1 MSDDKI
7 NMNHGAGG
15 EVMANLISS
24 TILDNITN
32 KSVNGGISL
41 DALDDG
47 ASIPLGD
54 YEIVMT
60 TDGHTIDPLF
70 FPGGDIGRISA
81 AGTINDVSVM
91 GAKPLA
97 ISNAII
103 MQEGFPI
110 EDLDK
115 IMKSLNEA
123 CEEVDV
129 AVITGDTKVMPQDK
143 LDGIVMV
150 TTGIGIAKKGEVV
163 RDSGLEVGDKI
174 IITGSLGDHGMSLM
188 SFREGFGFDTDLK
201 SDVAPMWNIIKKAL
215 DVGGVTAMKDPTRGG
230 FANAINEMASKSGN
244 GIVLEQD
251 AIPIRDEVHA
261 VSEML
266 GIDPFEVAN
275 EGKVVMGVK
284 ADKAEEV
291 LEAIKSEKYG
301 ENAAIIGE
309 VVEGDYVIVNTP
321 IGGERILEALFTRR
335 VIAYFIDFFVV
346 SAFMWII
353 SFLLSIFIN
362 PHGTFQPYNYLGYIV
377 PIIGLIY
384 FVYLEKT
391 KQATVGKSLMY
402 LQVVSRNGYPIT
414 WIQAI
419 VRNLTKIFW
428 FPIIFDWVLGKIFKS
443 NDRLFGSFTKTMVVN
458 EIQY

>member
-15 EVMANLISS
+15 EVMANLIASAV
-24 TILDNITN
+24 LDNITK

-110 EDLDK
+110 GDLDK
-115 IMKSLNEA
+115 IIKSLNET
-123 CEEVDV
+123 CQEVDV

-174 IITGSLGDHGMSLM
+174 IVTGSLGDHGMSLM

-215 DVGGVTAMKDPTRGG
+215 DIGGVTAMKDPTRGG
-230 FANAINEMASKSGN
+230 FANAINEMASKAGV
-244 GIVLEQD
+244 GVVLEQE
-251 AIPIRDEVHA
+251 AIPIREEVHA

-291 LEAIKSEKYG
+291 LEAIRSEKYG

-309 VVEGDYVIVNTP
+309 VVEGDYVVVNTP
-321 IGGERILEALFTRR
+321 IGGERILEAPIADPVPR
-335 VIAYFIDFFVV
+335 VC
-346 SAFMWII
+346 
-353 SFLLSIFIN
+353 
-362 PHGTFQPYNYLGYIV
+362 
-377 PIIGLIY
+377 
-384 FVYLEKT
+384 
-391 KQATVGKSLMY
+391 
-402 LQVVSRNGYPIT
+402 
-414 WIQAI
+414 
-419 VRNLTKIFW
+419 
-428 FPIIFDWVLGKIFKS
+428 
-443 NDRLFGSFTKTMVVN
+443 
-458 EIQY
+458 

>member
-1 MSDDKI
+1 MSEDKI
-7 NMNHGAGG
+7 SMNHGAGG

-24 TILDNITN
+24 AVLDNITK

-47 ASIPLGD
+47 ATIPIGD
-54 YEIVMT
+54 YEIVVT

-110 EDLDK
+110 ADLDR
-115 IMKSLNEA
+115 IMKSLNET

-129 AVITGDTKVMPQDK
+129 AVITGDTKVMEQGK
-143 LDGIVMV
+143 IDGIVMV
-150 TTGIGIAKKGEVV
+150 TTGIGIAKKGEII
-163 RDSGLEVGDKI
+163 RDSTLEVGDKI
-174 IITGSLGDHGMSLM
+174 IVTGSLGDHGMSLM
-188 SFREGFGFDTDLK
+188 SFREGFGFETDLK
-201 SDVAPMWNIIKKAL
+201 SDTAPMWNVVKKAL

-230 FANAINEMASKSGN
+230 FANAINEMASKSGK
-244 GIVLEQD
+244 GVLFHQE
-251 AIPIRDEVHA
+251 AIPIKKEVHA

-291 LEAIKSEKYG
+291 LEAIKTEEYG
-301 ENAAIIGE
+301 KDAAIIGE
-309 VVEGDYVIVNTP
+309 VIEGDYVVVETP
-321 IGGERILEALFTRR
+321 IGGERILEAPIADPVPR
-335 VIAYFIDFFVV
+335 VC
-346 SAFMWII
+346 
-353 SFLLSIFIN
+353 
-362 PHGTFQPYNYLGYIV
+362 
-377 PIIGLIY
+377 
-384 FVYLEKT
+384 
-391 KQATVGKSLMY
+391 
-402 LQVVSRNGYPIT
+402 
-414 WIQAI
+414 
-419 VRNLTKIFW
+419 
-428 FPIIFDWVLGKIFKS
+428 
-443 NDRLFGSFTKTMVVN
+443 
-458 EIQY
+458 

>member
-1 MSDDKI
+1 MSDDRI

-15 EVMANLISS
+15 EVMANLIAS
-24 TILDNITN
+24 TVLNNITK
-32 KSVNGGISL
+32 KSVGDGISL

-47 ASIPLGD
+47 ASIPLD
-54 YEIVMT
+54 DWEIVVT

-91 GAKPLA
+91 GARPLA

-110 EDLDK
+110 EDLDR
-115 IMKSLNEA
+115 IMKSLNET
-123 CEEVDV
+123 CQEVDV

-150 TTGIGIAKKGEVV
+150 TTGIGLAKKGEVI

-201 SDVAPMWNIIKKAL
+201 SDVAPMWNIVKKAL

-244 GIVLEQD
+244 GIVLQQD
-251 AIPIRDEVHA
+251 SIPIRSEVHA

-284 ADKAEEV
+284 SDKAEDV
-291 LEAIKSEKYG
+291 LEAIKNEKYG

-309 VVEGDYVIVNTP
+309 VVEGEYVVVETP
-321 IGGERILEALFTRR
+321 IGGERILEAPIADPVPR
-335 VIAYFIDFFVV
+335 VC
-346 SAFMWII
+346 
-353 SFLLSIFIN
+353 
-362 PHGTFQPYNYLGYIV
+362 
-377 PIIGLIY
+377 
-384 FVYLEKT
+384 
-391 KQATVGKSLMY
+391 
-402 LQVVSRNGYPIT
+402 
-414 WIQAI
+414 
-419 VRNLTKIFW
+419 
-428 FPIIFDWVLGKIFKS
+428 
-443 NDRLFGSFTKTMVVN
+443 
-458 EIQY
+458 

>member
-1 MSDDKI
+1 MSEDKI
-7 NMNHGAGG
+7 SMNHGAGG

-24 TILDNITN
+24 AVLDNITK

-47 ASIPLGD
+47 ATIPIGD
-54 YEIVMT
+54 YEIVVT

-110 EDLDK
+110 ADLDR
-115 IMKSLNEA
+115 IMKSLNET

-129 AVITGDTKVMPQDK
+129 AVITGDTKVMEQGK
-143 LDGIVMV
+143 IDGIVMV
-150 TTGIGIAKKGEVV
+150 TTGIGIAKKGEII
-163 RDSGLEVGDKI
+163 RDSTLEVGDKI
-174 IITGSLGDHGMSLM
+174 IVTGSLGDHGMSLM
-188 SFREGFGFDTDLK
+188 SFREGFGFETDLK
-201 SDVAPMWNIIKKAL
+201 SDTAPMWNVVKKAL

-230 FANAINEMASKSGN
+230 FANAINEMASKSGK
-244 GIVLEQD
+244 GVLLHQG
-251 AIPIRDEVHA
+251 AIPIKKEVHA

-291 LEAIKSEKYG
+291 LEAIKTEEYG
-301 ENAAIIGE
+301 KDAAIIGE
-309 VVEGDYVIVNTP
+309 VIEGDYVVVETP
-321 IGGERILEALFTRR
+321 IGGERILEAPIADPVPR
-335 VIAYFIDFFVV
+335 VC
-346 SAFMWII
+346 
-353 SFLLSIFIN
+353 
-362 PHGTFQPYNYLGYIV
+362 
-377 PIIGLIY
+377 
-384 FVYLEKT
+384 
-391 KQATVGKSLMY
+391 
-402 LQVVSRNGYPIT
+402 
-414 WIQAI
+414 
-419 VRNLTKIFW
+419 
-428 FPIIFDWVLGKIFKS
+428 
-443 NDRLFGSFTKTMVVN
+443 
-458 EIQY
+458 

>member
-1 MSDDKI
+1 MSEDKI
-7 NMNHGAGG
+7 SMNHGAGG

-24 TILDNITN
+24 AVLDNITK

-47 ASIPLGD
+47 ATIPIGD
-54 YEIVMT
+54 YEIVVT

-110 EDLDK
+110 ADLDR
-115 IMKSLNEA
+115 IMKSLNET

-129 AVITGDTKVMPQDK
+129 AVITGDTKVMEQGK
-143 LDGIVMV
+143 IDGIVMV
-150 TTGIGIAKKGEVV
+150 TTGIGIAKKGEII
-163 RDSGLEVGDKI
+163 RDSTLEVGDKI
-174 IITGSLGDHGMSLM
+174 IVTGSLGDHGMSLM
-188 SFREGFGFDTDLK
+188 SFREGFGFETDLK
-201 SDVAPMWNIIKKAL
+201 SDTAPMWNVVKKAL

-230 FANAINEMASKSGN
+230 FANAINEMASKSGK
-244 GIVLEQD
+244 GVLLHQES
-251 AIPIRDEVHA
+251 IPIKKEVHA

-291 LEAIKSEKYG
+291 LEAIKTEEYG
-301 ENAAIIGE
+301 KDAAIIGE
-309 VVEGDYVIVNTP
+309 VIEGDYVVVETP
-321 IGGERILEALFTRR
+321 IGGERILEAPIADPVPR
-335 VIAYFIDFFVV
+335 VC
-346 SAFMWII
+346 
-353 SFLLSIFIN
+353 
-362 PHGTFQPYNYLGYIV
+362 
-377 PIIGLIY
+377 
-384 FVYLEKT
+384 
-391 KQATVGKSLMY
+391 
-402 LQVVSRNGYPIT
+402 
-414 WIQAI
+414 
-419 VRNLTKIFW
+419 
-428 FPIIFDWVLGKIFKS
+428 
-443 NDRLFGSFTKTMVVN
+443 
-458 EIQY
+458 

>member
-7 NMNHGAGG
+7 GMNHGAGG
-15 EVMANLISS
+15 EVMAKLIAS
-24 TILDNITN
+24 TVLDNITK
-32 KSVNGGISL
+32 KSVNGGVSL

-47 ASIPLGD
+47 ATIPIGD
-54 YEIVMT
+54 YEIVFT

-91 GAKPLA
+91 GARPLA

-110 EDLDK
+110 EKLDK

-129 AVITGDTKVMPQDK
+129 AVITGDTKVMQQDK
-143 LDGIVMV
+143 IDGIVMV
-150 TTGIGIAKKGEVV
+150 TTGIGIAKKGEIV
-163 RDSGLEVGDKI
+163 RDSTLEVGDKI

-201 SDVAPMWNIIKKAL
+201 SDVAPMWNVIKKAL

-230 FANAINEMASKSGN
+230 FANAINEMASKSGV
-244 GIVLEQD
+244 GVLLQQE
-251 AIPIRDEVHA
+251 AIPIKKEVHA

-284 ADKAEEV
+284 GDKAEEV
-291 LEAIKSEKYG
+291 LAAIKTEKYG
-301 ENAAIIGE
+301 EDAAIIGE
-309 VVEGDYVIVNTP
+309 VIEGDYVLVETP
-321 IGGERILEALFTRR
+321 IGGERILEAPIADPVPR
-335 VIAYFIDFFVV
+335 VC
-346 SAFMWII
+346 
-353 SFLLSIFIN
+353 
-362 PHGTFQPYNYLGYIV
+362 
-377 PIIGLIY
+377 
-384 FVYLEKT
+384 
-391 KQATVGKSLMY
+391 
-402 LQVVSRNGYPIT
+402 
-414 WIQAI
+414 
-419 VRNLTKIFW
+419 
-428 FPIIFDWVLGKIFKS
+428 
-443 NDRLFGSFTKTMVVN
+443 
-458 EIQY
+458 

>member
-1 MSDDKI
+1 MSEDKI
-7 NMNHGAGG
+7 SMNHGAGG

-24 TILDNITN
+24 AVLDNITK

-47 ASIPLGD
+47 ATIPIGD
-54 YEIVMT
+54 YEIVVT

-110 EDLDK
+110 ADLDR
-115 IMKSLNEA
+115 IMKSLNET

-129 AVITGDTKVMPQDK
+129 AVITGDTKVMEQGK
-143 LDGIVMV
+143 IDGIVMV
-150 TTGIGIAKKGEVV
+150 TTGIGIAKKGEII
-163 RDSGLEVGDKI
+163 RDSTLEVGDKI
-174 IITGSLGDHGMSLM
+174 IVTGSLGDHGMSLM
-188 SFREGFGFDTDLK
+188 SFREGFGFETDLK
-201 SDVAPMWNIIKKAL
+201 SDTAPMWNVVKKAL

-230 FANAINEMASKSGN
+230 FANAINEMASKSGK
-244 GIVLEQD
+244 GVLLHQK
-251 AIPIRDEVHA
+251 AIPIKKEVHA

-291 LEAIKSEKYG
+291 LEAIKTEEYG
-301 ENAAIIGE
+301 KDAAIIGE
-309 VVEGDYVIVNTP
+309 VIEGDYVVVETP
-321 IGGERILEALFTRR
+321 IGGERILEAPIADPVPR
-335 VIAYFIDFFVV
+335 VC
-346 SAFMWII
+346 
-353 SFLLSIFIN
+353 
-362 PHGTFQPYNYLGYIV
+362 
-377 PIIGLIY
+377 
-384 FVYLEKT
+384 
-391 KQATVGKSLMY
+391 
-402 LQVVSRNGYPIT
+402 
-414 WIQAI
+414 
-419 VRNLTKIFW
+419 
-428 FPIIFDWVLGKIFKS
+428 
-443 NDRLFGSFTKTMVVN
+443 
-458 EIQY
+458 

>member
-1 MSDDKI
+1 MSEDKI
-7 NMNHGAGG
+7 SMNHGAGG

-24 TILDNITN
+24 AVLDNITK

-47 ASIPLGD
+47 ATIPIGD
-54 YEIVMT
+54 YEIVVT

-110 EDLDK
+110 ADLDR
-115 IMKSLNEA
+115 IMKSLNET

-129 AVITGDTKVMPQDK
+129 AVITGDTKVMEQGK
-143 LDGIVMV
+143 IDGIVMV
-150 TTGIGIAKKGEVV
+150 TTGIGIAKKGEIV
-163 RDSGLEVGDKI
+163 RDSTLEVGDKI
-174 IITGSLGDHGMSLM
+174 IVTGSLGDHGMSLM
-188 SFREGFGFDTDLK
+188 SFREGFGFETDLK
-201 SDVAPMWNIIKKAL
+201 SDTAPMWNVVKKAL

-230 FANAINEMASKSGN
+230 FANAINEMASKSGK
-244 GIVLEQD
+244 GVLLHQE
-251 AIPIRDEVHA
+251 AIPIKQEVHA

-291 LEAIKSEKYG
+291 LEAIKTEEYG
-301 ENAAIIGE
+301 KDAAIIGE
-309 VVEGDYVIVNTP
+309 VIEGDYVVVETP
-321 IGGERILEALFTRR
+321 IGGERILEAPIADPVPR
-335 VIAYFIDFFVV
+335 VC
-346 SAFMWII
+346 
-353 SFLLSIFIN
+353 
-362 PHGTFQPYNYLGYIV
+362 
-377 PIIGLIY
+377 
-384 FVYLEKT
+384 
-391 KQATVGKSLMY
+391 
-402 LQVVSRNGYPIT
+402 
-414 WIQAI
+414 
-419 VRNLTKIFW
+419 
-428 FPIIFDWVLGKIFKS
+428 
-443 NDRLFGSFTKTMVVN
+443 
-458 EIQY
+458 